1 MAGDKYVG
9 NRKNDQGSGQE
20 RIGFMTIAGWDQLL
34 HQVNQQI
41 EEMEQLPLPEV
52 KDKMFALLEGIDAI
66 HRESLS
72 RLVSLFKE
80 GVLEQ
85 VITDPPIH
93 TLMEL
98 YDLLPPEIE
107 EEEEDDG
114 PQFDDSGFP
123 TFPVRV
129 ITEANKKPPLKPKY
143 PRWIPVPEAAG
154 TLPPDST
161 KVMDIDGYSILLC
174 RVGDEYFAMA
184 SSCGQD
190 GASLSDATLSKYTLT
205 CHNHEGCHYDIRMG
219 TRIAARGS
227 SIDCYPVE
235 VSENDKDRVM
245 IGLDMEFVPNVPV
258 F

>member
-1 MAGDKYVG
+1 MG
-9 NRKNDQGSGQE
+9 NRNKDQDDSQQRVGY
-20 RIGFMTIAGWDQLL
+20 MTTAGWDQLL
-34 HQVNQQI
+34 NQVNQQI
-41 EEMEQLPLPEV
+41 EELEQLPLPEV
-52 KDKMFALLEGIDAI
+52 KDKVFALLEGIDAI
-66 HRESLS
+66 HREALG

-98 YDLLPPEIE
+98 YDLLPPEP
-107 EEEEDDG
+107 EDDE
-114 PQFDDSGFP
+114 PKFDDNGFP
-123 TFPVRV
+123 VIPVRV
-129 ITEANKKPPLKPKY
+129 ESTAKKAPPPKPAY
-143 PRWIPVPEAAG
+143 PRWIPVPEVHG
-154 TLPPDST
+154 TLSPDT
-161 KVMDIDGYSILLC
+161 TRVMEIDGHNILLC

-190 GASLSDATLSKYTLT
+190 GTSLADATLSKYTLT
-205 CHNHEGCHYDIRMG
+205 CHNHEGCYYDIRMG
-219 TRIAARGS
+219 TRIAASGS

-235 VSENDKDRVM
+235 VSKKDKDRIM